1 MAEWESQLGE
11 GREAGQTAVGSQGWA
26 PGSMTSKVFNSIC
39 ELQDRKQV
47 AVDLTW

>member
-11 GREAGQTAVGSQGWA
+11 GREAGQTAVGSQDWA